1 MKENLENKNCL
12 LTGATGGLGT
22 EIAKTLLDY
31 KCNIFL
37 TSRSSIKLKKL
48 QNELET
54 KNDNNCK
61 IEFQTGDL
69 TKISDIK
76 KIINKIRKEF
86 KSIDIII
93 NNAGIFQSKPIS
105 KSTLEEFQNIFEVNV
120 KAPFIFSKEFSRD
133 MKKNKWGRIINIGS
147 SSSYNGFSEGTM
159 YCASKHALLGLS
171 RSLYAELK
179 KDKIRTMC
187 ISPGSIKT
195 NMGKQDKTQNY
206 KTFLDPKEVA
216 EHIVYSMNFDKGLVS
231 EELRLNRF
239 TM

>member
-1 MKENLENKNCL
+1 MKRNLKNKNCL

-37 TSRSSIKLKKL
+37 TSKSSIKLKKL

-216 EHIVYSMNFDKGLVS
+216 EHIVYSVNFDKELVS

-239 TM
+239 TI

>member
-37 TSRSSIKLKKL
+37 TSKSSIKLKKL

>member
-1 MKENLENKNCL
+1 MKRNLENKNCL
-12 LTGATGGLGT
+12 LTGATGGLGIQ
-22 EIAKTLLDY
+22 IAKTLLNY

-37 TSRSSIKLKKL
+37 TSKSSIKLKKL

-61 IEFQTGDL
+61 IEFQSGDL

-133 MKKNKWGRIINIGS
+133 MKKKKWGRIINIGS

-195 NMGKQDKTQNY
+195 NMGKQDKKQNY

-216 EHIVYSMNFDKGLVS
+216 EHIVYSMNFDKELVS
-231 EELRLNRF
+231 EELKLNRF
-239 TM
+239 TI

>member
-1 MKENLENKNCL
+1 MKRNLENKNCL
-12 LTGATGGLGT
+12 LTGATGGLGIQ
-22 EIAKTLLDY
+22 IAKTLLNY

-37 TSRSSIKLKKL
+37 TSKSSIKLKKL

-61 IEFQTGDL
+61 IEFQSGDL

-195 NMGKQDKTQNY
+195 NMGKQDKKQNY

-216 EHIVYSMNFDKGLVS
+216 EHIVYSMNFDKELVS
-231 EELRLNRF
+231 EELKLNRF
-239 TM
+239 TI

>member
-1 MKENLENKNCL
+1 MKRNLKNKNCL

-61 IEFQTGDL
+61 IEFQSGDL

-216 EHIVYSMNFDKGLVS
+216 EHIVYSVNFDKELVS

-239 TM
+239 TI

>member
-1 MKENLENKNCL
+1 MKRNLKNKNCL

-37 TSRSSIKLKKL
+37 TSKSSIKLKKL
-48 QNELET
+48 QNELKT

-61 IEFQTGDL
+61 IKFQTGDL

-171 RSLYAELK
+171 RSLYVELK

-195 NMGKQDKTQNY
+195 NMGKQDKKQNY

-216 EHIVYSMNFDKGLVS
+216 EHIVYSVNFDKELVS

>member
-1 MKENLENKNCL
+1 MKGNLENKNCL

-37 TSRSSIKLKKL
+37 TSKSSIKLKKL
-48 QNELET
+48 QNELKT

-61 IEFQTGDL
+61 IKFQTGDL

-147 SSSYNGFSEGTM
+147 SSCYNGFSEGAM

-195 NMGKQDKTQNY
+195 NMGKQDKKQNY

-216 EHIVYSMNFDKGLVS
+216 EHIVYSVNFDKELVS
-231 EELRLNRF
+231 EELRLSRF
-239 TM
+239 TI

>member
-1 MKENLENKNCL
+1 MKRNLENKNCL

-22 EIAKTLLDY
+22 EIAKTLLNY

-37 TSRSSIKLKKL
+37 TSKSSIKLKKL

-195 NMGKQDKTQNY
+195 NMGKQDKKQNY